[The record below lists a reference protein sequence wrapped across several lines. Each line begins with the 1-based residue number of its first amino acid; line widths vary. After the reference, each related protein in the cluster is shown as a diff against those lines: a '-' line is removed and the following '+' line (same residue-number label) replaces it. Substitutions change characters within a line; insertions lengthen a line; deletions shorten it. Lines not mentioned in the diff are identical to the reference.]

1 MEAIMPVRHSGLQR
15 DVLKLF
21 RDLHRAARKKDPDNS
36 SKLTEFGEFVKKYS
50 SSQDIDRDK
59 QRQLPC
65 HCASGALLC
74 LEC

>member
-50 SSQDIDRDK
+50 SSQDMTGISSVSYLATVLRE
-59 QRQLPC
+59 L
-65 HCASGALLC
+65 SYV
-74 LEC
+74 